1 MYVIL
6 FYDIADRSQK
16 ERDNSRRIR
25 KAVEKSLSRVQYSVF
40 EGEIRQSDLKKLK
53 AELLKAVDKNVDSII
68 IYESTKLSYTERIV
82 MGLDKNETL
91 FS

>member
-25 KAVEKSLSRVQYSVF
+25 KTVEKYLNRVQYSVF

-53 AELLKAVDKNVDSII
+53 AELLKALDKKVDSII
-68 IYESTKLSYTERIV
+68 IYESTKLIYTERIV

>member
-6 FYDIADRSQK
+6 FYDIADRSLK

-25 KAVEKSLSRVQYSVF
+25 KAVEKYLSRVQYSVF
-40 EGEIRQSDLKKLK
+40 EGEIRESDLKKLK
-53 AELLKAVDKNVDSII
+53 AYLHKHAQKELDAIV
-68 IYESTKLSYTERIV
+68 IYESTRLNYTERVVIGV
-82 MGLDKNETL
+82 DKNETL

>member
-6 FYDIADRSQK
+6 FYDIADRNLK

-25 KAVEKSLSRVQYSVF
+25 KVVEKYLTRVQYSVF
-40 EGEIRQSDLKKLK
+40 EGEIRQSDLKRLK
-53 AELLKAVDKNVDSII
+53 TALSKEADKNFDSII

-82 MGLDKNETL
+82 IGIDKNEIL

>member
-1 MYVIL
+1 MHVIL

-25 KAVEKSLSRVQYSVF
+25 KAVEKYLNRVQYSVF

-82 MGLDKNETL
+82 MGLDKNEIL

>member
-16 ERDNSRRIR
+16 EKDNSRRIR
-25 KAVEKSLSRVQYSVF
+25 KTVEKYLPRVQYSVY
-40 EGEIRQSDLKKLK
+40 EGELRPSDFKKLQ
-53 AELLKAVDKNVDSII
+53 ALLKEACHDALDSIV
-68 IYESTKLSYTERIV
+68 IYRFESMSYSERLAI
-82 MGLDKNETL
+82 GQDKNESL

>member
-6 FYDIADRSQK
+6 FYDIADRTRK
-16 ERDNSRRIR
+16 EKDNSRRIR
-25 KAVEKSLSRVQYSVF
+25 KTVERYLSRVQFSVF

-53 AELLKAVDKNVDSII
+53 ATLQKECEDAVDSII
-68 IYESTKLSYTERIV
+68 IYESTRQNYTERIV
-82 MGLDKNETL
+82 IGLDKNETL

>member
-16 ERDNSRRIR
+16 EKDNSRSIR
-25 KAVEKSLSRVQYSVF
+25 KAVEKYLTRVQFSVF
-40 EGEIRQSDLKKLK
+40 EGEMRPSDLRQLK
-53 AELLKAVDKNVDSII
+53 AHLAKVADKQLDSIV
-68 IYESTKLSYTERIV
+68 IYESTRLNYTERVVIGV
-82 MGLDKNETL
+82 DKNDGI